1 MTFKPARLL
10 VLLLAVA
17 ALPVMAQNVA
27 VVNGKPIPTARMDSL
42 LKDIEARGQ
51 KDTPELRKQ
60 IKDKLIEL
68 EILSQEAEKAGLS
81 KDKDFTEKL
90 SFIREQLLANAL
102 IQEHLKKVSVKDSD
116 INAEYEKIKAQASK
130 QTEYHARHILV
141 DSEDDAKAIIVKLK
155 GGAKFEDLAK
165 EKSKE
170 PGAANSGGD
179 LGWSSPEG
187 YVKPFSDAM
196 VKLNKGQFT
205 DTPVQTQF
213 GWHVIKLEDS
223 RPAKVPT
230 FDEVK
235 PRLAEMLKQKDMEDF
250 LNSMKAKA
258 KIQ

>member
-10 VLLLAVA
+10 VLLLAAA
-17 ALPVMAQNVA
+17 ALPFMAQNVA
-27 VVNGKPIPTARMDSL
+27 VVNGKPIPSARVDSL

-60 IKDKLIEL
+60 IKDKLVEL
-68 EILSQEAEKAGLS
+68 EILSQEADKKGLS
-81 KDKDFTEKL
+81 KGEDFKEKL
-90 SFIREQLLANAL
+90 AFIREQLLAQAL
-102 IQEHLKKVSVKDSD
+102 VQEHLKTVSIKDAD
-116 INAEYEKIKAQASK
+116 INAEYDKIKAQASK
-130 QTEYHARHILV
+130 QTEYHARHVLV
-141 DSEDDAKAIIVKLK
+141 ETEDEAKAIIVKLK
-155 GGAKFEDLAK
+155 NGAKFEDLAK

-170 PGAANSGGD
+170 PGAKESGGD
-179 LGWSSPEG
+179 LGWSAPEG

-230 FDEVK
+230 LEELK
-235 PRLAEMLKQKDMEDF
+235 PRLTEMLKQKDMEEF
-250 LNSMKAKA
+250 MAGLRSKAVVK
-258 KIQ
+258 